1 MHAEVISLGAELM
14 TGAAVDTNSA
24 WLSEALA
31 CCGVPVRRHTTV
43 GDDRSAITAVL
54 RETAD
59 RVELVVVTGGL
70 GPTADDL
77 TRHALADALGVPLVT
92 DTESLGQIE
101 AFFRKLNRPMP
112 EGNRVQAELPRG
124 CVVLPNEWG
133 TAPGI
138 EARFGRATVFCLP
151 GVPREMQALFG
162 RYIVPFIDRHAP
174 PRGINTRVLRTFGA
188 GESNLA
194 EQIADLMTPGR
205 NPAVGT
211 TASEGVISVRI
222 VARAESRSAA
232 AQLADADEAEVRRR
246 LGPLVYGHDDDTLA
260 SVVGAQLAER
270 GLTVAT
276 AESCTAGLIAK
287 MLTDVAGSSRYV
299 LGGIITYSNA
309 LKTVLLNVPAQ
320 LIESHGAVSEQ
331 VARVM
336 AENCRTLF
344 ECDFALSVTGI
355 AGPGGGT
362 ATKPVGL
369 VHVGLASPRETVV
382 RECRFSDRFS
392 RDAIRDRSAK
402 TALNMLRRE
411 LMR

>member
-1 MHAEVISLGAELM
+1 
-14 TGAAVDTNSA
+14 
-24 WLSEALA
+24 
-31 CCGVPVRRHTTV
+31 
-43 GDDRSAITAVL
+43 
-54 RETAD
+54 
-59 RVELVVVTGGL
+59 
-70 GPTADDL
+70 
-77 TRHALADALGVPLVT
+77 
-92 DTESLGQIE
+92 
-101 AFFRKLNRPMP
+101 
-112 EGNRVQAELPRG
+112 
-124 CVVLPNEWG
+124 
-133 TAPGI
+133 
-138 EARFGRATVFCLP
+138 
-151 GVPREMQALFG
+151 
-162 RYIVPFIDRHAP
+162 
-174 PRGINTRVLRTFGA
+174 LRTFGA

-355 AGPGGGT
+355 AGPGCGT

-369 VHVGLASPRETVV
+369 VHIGLASPRETVV